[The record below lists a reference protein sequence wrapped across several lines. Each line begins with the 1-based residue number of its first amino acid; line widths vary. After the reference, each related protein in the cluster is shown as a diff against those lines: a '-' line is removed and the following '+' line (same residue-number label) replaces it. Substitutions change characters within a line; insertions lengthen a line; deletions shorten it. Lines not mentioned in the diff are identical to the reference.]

1 MKNIV
6 LIVVMLF
13 ACLKVSAQ
21 QATEFSAETLVATT
35 ESYGTADDSL
45 LRASKGR
52 LYLGTERLDRK
63 DLQSLFVSEPNLYF
77 RYKDALRWRKLSWTP
92 FVASLVPA
100 LALWTY
106 GGLAGPE
113 DGSMFFGG
121 LLFVTTGATGTA
133 LMCWKCNKD
142 LKAIAYDYND
152 KVLRGRETARELSF
166 VATGG
171 GLGLR
176 FSF

>member
-13 ACLKVSAQ
+13 ACLNVSAQ
-21 QATEFSAETLVATT
+21 QATEFSAETSVATT

-45 LRASKGR
+45 LRVSKGR

-63 DLQSLFVSEPNLYF
+63 ELQSLFVSEPNLYF

-113 DGSMFFGG
+113 DGSIVLELGRICVELRYVCLVGAFHMHGFGAICPGYSPG
-121 LLFVTTGATGTA
+121 LPHSPLRDKRGVRQGQS
-133 LMCWKCNKD
+133 D
-142 LKAIAYDYND
+142 L
-152 KVLRGRETARELSF
+152 
-166 VATGG
+166 
-171 GLGLR
+171 
-176 FSF
+176 